1 MSHCEKVSPEMATL
15 IKKIQTLEDKEAI
28 RDIIARYG
36 YLFDVGRYEDWYE
49 LFSEDGVYKTN
60 PPFGEKYQVVEGKEN
75 IKKAFTVQ
83 KNYGAVQHLMLD
95 IVVQVDGDKATAICY
110 QTMVSGKDDNDT
122 KLLKAGLR
130 SWLFERIK
138 GKWLIKEA
146 VSRLMSN
153 REDCLGIV
161 ATDMP

>member
-1 MSHCEKVSPEMATL
+1 MSDCANATDVAAL
-15 IKKIQTLEDKEAI
+15 MKRIQVLEDKEAI

-36 YLFDVGRYEDWYE
+36 YLFDVGRYNDWYE
-49 LFSEDGVYKTN
+49 LFAEDGVYKTN

-83 KNYGAVQHLMLD
+83 KHYGAVQHLMLD
-95 IVVQVDGDKATAICY
+95 IIVQVDGDKATGICY

-130 SWLFERIK
+130 SWYLERID

-153 REDCLGIV
+153 HQDCLDIV
-161 ATDMP
+161 AVDEC